1 MADDVTSGLRDS
13 RPAIFVGGR
22 EEPELAGGL
31 LNLMIVE
38 TCGGLY
44 RCEAGL
50 SNWGDK
56 DGRIDFLYFD
66 RRTLDFGKEFQVRLA
81 GETLFEGR
89 IMGLEAA
96 FGEGQPPQVT
106 VLAEDRFQ
114 DLRMTRRTR
123 SFFDVS
129 DADVFNQ
136 IANDHGLTPS
146 VDVSGP
152 SYKVLAQINQSDLA
166 FLRERA
172 RTIDAELW
180 MEDRKLNA
188 KTRSKRA
195 GGSLELTH
203 GGQLREFTALADL
216 AMQRTSVTVGGWDVA
231 GKSEL
236 KYEATE
242 SAVSSEL
249 NGDQSGISILKSAF
263 GDRRETLAHTVPLN
277 SQEAQ
282 AAAETYLRMSAR
294 RFLTGRGVA
303 EANPKL
309 RAGAMVDLKGLGALF
324 NGKYY
329 LTEVRHLFDNKKG
342 LRTVFYAE
350 RPGIGRA

>member
-1 MADDVTSGLRDS
+1 MPEEQTNGLKGS
-13 RPAIFVGGR
+13 RPAIFVGGT
-22 EEPELAGGL
+22 EAPQLAGGL
-31 LNLMIVE
+31 LKLMIVE
-38 TCGGLY
+38 DCSGLY
-44 RCEAGL
+44 RCEASFG
-50 SNWGDK
+50 NWGDK

-66 RRTLDFGKEFQVRLA
+66 RRTLDFGKEFQVKVND
-81 GETLFEGR
+81 ETLFDGR
-89 IMGLEAA
+89 IMALEAA
-96 FGEGQPPQVT
+96 FPEGQPPQIN

-129 DADVFNQ
+129 DSDVFNQ
-136 IANDHGLTPS
+136 IASDHGLNPG

-152 SYKVLAQINQSDLA
+152 TYKVLAQINQSDLA

-180 MEDRKLNA
+180 MDGRTLNA
-188 KTRSKRA
+188 KTRSRRN
-195 GGSLELTH
+195 GGNIELEH

-242 SAVSSEL
+242 SAVSNEL
-249 NGDQSGISILKSAF
+249 NGDQSGISILKTAL
-263 GDRRETLAHTVPLN
+263 GDRRESLAHAVPLN

-282 AAAETYLRMSAR
+282 AVAETYLRMSAR

-303 EANPKL
+303 ETSSKL
-309 RAGAMVDLKGLGALF
+309 RAGTTVNLNGLGALF
-324 NGKYY
+324 SGKYY
-329 LTEVRHLFDNKKG
+329 LTEVKHLFDGKKG
-342 LRTVFYAE
+342 LRTVFCAE
-350 RPGIGRA
+350 RPGIGKG

>member
-1 MADDVTSGLRDS
+1 
-13 RPAIFVGGR
+13 
-22 EEPELAGGL
+22 
-31 LNLMIVE
+31 
-38 TCGGLY
+38 
-44 RCEAGL
+44 
-50 SNWGDK
+50 
-56 DGRIDFLYFD
+56 
-66 RRTLDFGKEFQVRLA
+66 
-81 GETLFEGR
+81 
-89 IMGLEAA
+89 
-96 FGEGQPPQVT
+96 
-106 VLAEDRFQ
+106 
-114 DLRMTRRTR
+114 
-123 SFFDVS
+123 
-129 DADVFNQ
+129 
-136 IANDHGLTPS
+136 
-146 VDVSGP
+146 
-152 SYKVLAQINQSDLA
+152 
-166 FLRERA
+166 
-172 RTIDAELW
+172 

-188 KTRSKRA
+188 KTRSNRA
-195 GGSLELTH
+195 GGSLELQH

-309 RAGAMVDLKGLGALF
+309 RAGATVNLKGLGALF

-329 LTEVRHLFDNKKG
+329 LTEVRHLFDGKKG